1 MTKCKQGMKDWQV
14 PGMAIAIVRDN
25 ETIYQKTFGVRKVNG
40 TDKVTNNIR
49 RRSQAWCWWT
59 LGTRI

>member
-1 MTKCKQGMKDWQV
+1 MKDWQV